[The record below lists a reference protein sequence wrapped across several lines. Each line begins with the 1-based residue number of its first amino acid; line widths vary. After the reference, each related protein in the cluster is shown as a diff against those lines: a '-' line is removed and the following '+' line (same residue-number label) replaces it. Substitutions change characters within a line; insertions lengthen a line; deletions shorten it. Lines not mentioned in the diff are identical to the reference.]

1 MEKQYYSVKEVSTLL
16 GLSTKTIQRYIH
28 AGKIKAVKLGKE
40 YRINKQDFNQVMNV
54 DMEENQELES
64 LAVEVTR
71 IAKQASDIIANPN
84 STEEDDKTLKELL
97 KTLEQKKKELREKK
111 EASVN

>member
-1 MEKQYYSVKEVSTLL
+1 MEKQYYSVKEVSALL

-40 YRINKQDFNQVMNV
+40 YRINKQDFNDIMHT
-54 DMEENQELES
+54 EENQELDS

-71 IAKQASDIIANPN
+71 IAKEASDIIANPN
-84 STEEDDKTLKELL
+84 STEEDNETLAELL
-97 KTLEQKKKELREKK
+97 KILEQKKKELRERK
-111 EASVN
+111 EEIKG